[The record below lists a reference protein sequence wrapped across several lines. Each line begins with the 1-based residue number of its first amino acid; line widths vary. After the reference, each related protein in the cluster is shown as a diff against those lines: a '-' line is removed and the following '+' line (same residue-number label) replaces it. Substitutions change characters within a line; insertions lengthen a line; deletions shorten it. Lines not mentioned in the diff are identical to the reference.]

1 MFFAAA
7 EKILN
12 ISIKEDTKVLVIRMR
27 SVNAIDA
34 TAMRNLEQLVEDC
47 EKKNVKVVLSH
58 VNEQPMKVMENAG
71 LVERVGKDNFC
82 SHIEEALKRAED
94 IQRK

>member
-1 MFFAAA
+1 
-7 EKILN
+7 
-12 ISIKEDTKVLVIRMR
+12 
-27 SVNAIDA
+27 
-34 TAMRNLEQLVEDC
+34 
-47 EKKNVKVVLSH
+47 
-58 VNEQPMKVMENAG
+58 MKVMEKAG